1 MVDMLVGLQPQVMI
15 KAGPAQP
22 ARESNPPVLR
32 QLGAGKLFVLPLQML
47 LQRGIGAET
56 SPTLPVLAGNG
67 MRFLPV
73 AAKMVGIGEM
83 AAADVALIGGGV
95 GDGVGAAAA
104 TDVNIG
110 HVVFQLGLVREPDRQ
125 QNYYKLQKLIPRIF
139 VYKIIYTQRR
149 QFNQVAFVF

>member
-1 MVDMLVGLQPQVMI
+1 
-15 KAGPAQP
+15 
-22 ARESNPPVLR
+22 
-32 QLGAGKLFVLPLQML
+32 
-47 LQRGIGAET
+47 
-56 SPTLPVLAGNG
+56 
-67 MRFLPV
+67 MRLPV

-125 QNYYKLQKLIPRIF
+125 KNYYKLQKLIPRIF

>member
-67 MRFLPV
+67 MRLLPV

-104 TDVNIG
+104 TGAGDVSSSP
-110 HVVFQLGLVREPDRQ
+110 VVAHKQHAPGTETANRPHIHTRTHACFA
-125 QNYYKLQKLIPRIF
+125 
-139 VYKIIYTQRR
+139 T
-149 QFNQVAFVF
+149 